1 MKRPT
6 LQKAKKYLQ
15 IVIFILMSCFL
26 TSMASAADPCLGE
39 ECNGTVITHNKG
51 APYFLDEDAPVSGVL
66 FCDASV
72 VPDAPFLSKM
82 WVMPPARGQGASKGK
97 SGSDWVMEEIHQHG
111 FPELLYFM
119 GGGSEPERIMENNCL
134 GGEVEIWINGEK
146 RIVNTTSQVFIPAG
160 LPHGPIIFRN
170 MTKPILVTQF
180 ADTPRYTRLPAKNTH
195 DDPYGKK
202 YKHLIYSE
210 VEPYYHPERWEAG
223 RARNYMYAGNDTRDP
238 SIVDEGVYY
247 SGGPVTLMPNA
258 PDPDL
263 DPPRVFG
270 WMEPHFH
277 SVGVEY
283 FLVTGLDGY
292 KPLELGAKATF
303 EANFNVHPVNQTAIV
318 HIPPSAIHSPI
329 IFHEVDKP
337 TMMCAFGQSN
347 IALWDFNPYVKGS
360 PIKGRVSKEVPRIL
374 HREIFDGPREQ
385 VF

>member
-1 MKRPT
+1 M
-6 LQKAKKYLQ
+6 QKAKKYLK
-15 IVIFILMSCFL
+15 IVIFIFMSCFL

-39 ECNGTVITHNKG
+39 ECNATVITYNKES
-51 APYFLDEDAPVSGVL
+51 PYFLDENAPISGVL
-66 FCDASV
+66 FCDDSV

-97 SGSDWVMEEIHQHG
+97 SRSDWVMEEIHKHD

-119 GGGSEPERIMENNCL
+119 GGGSEPERIMENNYL

-146 RIVNTTSQVFIPAG
+146 RVINTTSQVFIPAG

-180 ADTPRYTRLPAKNTH
+180 ADTPRYTRLPAENTN
-195 DDPYGKK
+195 DDPYGNK

-210 VEPYYHPERWEAG
+210 VELYYHPERWEAG

-277 SVGVEY
+277 SAGVEY

-303 EANFNVHPVNQTAIV
+303 EVNFNVHPVNQTAIV
-318 HIPPSAIHSPI
+318 HIPPSGIHCPI
-329 IFHEVDKP
+329 IFHEIDKP
-337 TMMCAFGQSN
+337 AMMCAFGQSN
-347 IALWDFNPYVKGS
+347 IALWDLNPYVKGS
-360 PIKGRVSKEVPRIL
+360 PIKGRVKNKGVT
-374 HREIFDGPREQ
+374 H
-385 VF
+385 